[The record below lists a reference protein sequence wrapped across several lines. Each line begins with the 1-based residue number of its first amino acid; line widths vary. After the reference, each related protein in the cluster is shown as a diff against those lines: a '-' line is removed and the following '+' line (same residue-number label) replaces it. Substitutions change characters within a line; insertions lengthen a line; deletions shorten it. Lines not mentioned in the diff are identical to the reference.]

1 MIKNHICPIKMRM
14 VRFDDGKCAESDCP
28 ECPILEKNRYRE
40 QADCEDGRQ
49 DLLCD
54 SACE

>member
-14 VRFDDGKCAESDCP
+14 VRFDDGKCAESDCR